1 MSNILQDY
9 FTEIAN
15 AIRQRTGEEELLKVQ
30 NFSNIIRN
38 IDLGVVLPEFISVTL
53 EGDCILRWTVSDN
66 YMLERY
72 THNTFFRID
81 FNNETI
87 ITQGNSLDLSPYVST
102 SMPNIAV
109 ISILEEFVGKESW
122 EIHIDYVPQDEII
135 ELPYT
140 TIYGNYSYG
149 FADNYVYTVSD
160 TTNAS
165 STSKTVKRQNNLTEY
180 LKDLADSIR
189 YQQNTEDKIKPINFA
204 NDVVNLPQGLKAP
217 KVVNLTAENAV
228 ISWDVVGVEELAVY
242 NPEIT
247 YIIEINNKIVETTNR
262 YYNLSSLLK
271 KDQEN
276 TARIKVKVTLTNPDK
291 EERKAPSWTF
301 RKVDYIDNFG
311 TNWTPAWYQNR
322 LYKVGSNTSND
333 KVKYIDLHTGEVTT
347 TNITITYTNGW
358 VRLVTGSSV
367 QTVGDK
373 LYRIGGLG
381 GDSRRF
387 GLILGYSYLDVGG
400 GSFVGY
406 NANNSYWWIPSSA
419 VIGDDIYVFG
429 ANNMNSGMS
438 NAIYKIHVPD
448 NSYSRCN
455 AVLPGS
461 GSSTYP
467 KDYITA
473 VYNNKIY
480 LLAIGDAPNFNKIG
494 RNVYEYNPINDTLTK
509 LDTQLSDDIIDSS
522 WDPGVMFKNKLY
534 TFNIKNNNLEIK
546 EVNMDTFE
554 VNLLL
559 TVPSSQIET
568 FGTFD
573 TNALYASEED
583 DCIYC
588 IMRGRVYRLGYN

>member
-1 MSNILQDY
+1 MSKQNNLHDY
-9 FTEIAN
+9 LEDLGD
-15 AIRQRTGEEELLKVQ
+15 AIRYQFNTSEKLLPR
-30 NFSNIIRN
+30 NFSNN
-38 IDLGVVLPEFISVTL
+38 VL
-53 EGDCILRWTVSDN
+53 D
-66 YMLERY
+66 
-72 THNTFFRID
+72 
-81 FNNETI
+81 
-87 ITQGNSLDLSPYVST
+87 
-102 SMPNIAV
+102 
-109 ISILEEFVGKESW
+109 
-122 EIHIDYVPQDEII
+122 
-135 ELPYT
+135 
-140 TIYGNYSYG
+140 
-149 FADNYVYTVSD
+149 
-160 TTNAS
+160 
-165 STSKTVKRQNNLTEY
+165 
-180 LKDLADSIR
+180 
-189 YQQNTEDKIKPINFA
+189 
-204 NDVVNLPQGLKAP
+204 LPQGLKVP
-217 KVVNLTAENAV
+217 KVVNLQANGAV
-228 ISWDVVGVEELAVY
+228 ISWDVEGLEELTEY
-242 NPEIT
+242 NPQVT
-247 YIIEINNKIVETTNR
+247 YIITFNNHVLETKNKSF
-262 YYNLSSLLK
+262 NLAPYAREG
-271 KDQEN
+271 QEN
-276 TARIKVKVTLTNPDK
+276 IAKIKVKLTITNPNK
-291 EERKAPSWTF
+291 EEKKAPYWSF
-301 RKVDYIDNFG
+301 DLVDYIEDFV
-311 TNWTPAWYQNR
+311 TNWTPAWYKNR
-322 LYKVGSNTSND
+322 LYKVGSNTTND

-358 VRLVTGSSV
+358 VRLVSGSSV

-381 GDSRRF
+381 GGSWF
-387 GLILGYSYLDVGG
+387 GLILGYSYLDVNGN
-400 GSFVGY
+400 SFVGY

-467 KDYITA
+467 KNYITA

-480 LLAIGDAPNFNKIG
+480 LLAIGDAPNFNTIG
-494 RNVYEYNPINDTLTK
+494 RNVYEYNPVNDTLTK
-509 LDTQLSDDIIDSS
+509 LDVQLSDDIIDSS